1 MKTPRKTMIA
11 GFAIPLLSILFFG
24 VSLRQTARVPSPA
37 DWEAAAAIVRQG
49 WQDGDVVAFM
59 PQWAQGASPWLR
71 GLRVDTGE
79 NHDWYELSK
88 AARVWLIS
96 SMNGRGDLPPEGWT
110 MIDSRLMDKVD
121 VSTWTPPRD
130 RTLAFDF
137 RSGIDKAVVSRT
149 RGKTTQFCSNF
160 KKNRWFCGQEHPWL
174 YVGQESR
181 DIAGRVRDIIWA
193 HAVDRAVVEALWRE
207 VPRGTTLVVHYGL
220 TQRAAE
226 AREGS
231 ETVFSV
237 LIDGKQV
244 FSDTLKND
252 RHGWFRRE
260 FKLPGDGTS
269 SVAFR
274 VQADDPQSRQL
285 CFTADAWK

>member
-1 MKTPRKTMIA
+1 MKIPPKTMII
-11 GFAIPLLSILFFG
+11 GFAIPLLSAVFFA
-24 VSLRQTARVPSPA
+24 VSLWQTARVPSTA
-37 DWEAAAAIVRQG
+37 DWEQAAGEIRRG
-49 WQDGDVVAFM
+49 WQDGDTVAFM
-59 PQWAQGASPWLR
+59 PQWAQGASPWLH

-79 NHDWYELSK
+79 SHDWYELSK
-88 AARVWLIS
+88 AARIWLIS
-96 SMNGRGDLPPEGWT
+96 SMDGRGDRPPDGWK
-110 MIDSRLMDKVD
+110 MLDSRRMNKVD

-130 RTLAFDF
+130 RKLVLDF
-137 RSGIDKAVVSRT
+137 KESIDKAVVSRT

-181 DIAGRVRDIIWA
+181 DIAGRVRDVIWA

-207 VPRGTTLVVHYGL
+207 VPRDTTLVVHYGL

-231 ETVFSV
+231 DTEFSI
-237 LIDGKQV
+237 LIDGKVV

-252 RHGWFRRE
+252 RHGWFKRE
-260 FKLPGDGTS
+260 FKLSGGGTAT
-269 SVAFR
+269 VAFR
-274 VQADDPQSRQL
+274 IQARDPQSRQL